1 MIYSKNKFMKSL
13 IVILS
18 VFLSTS
24 CESLAQK
31 EANKSAKHSSASDRI
46 NSTNSNSDSLL
57 KELDE

>member
-1 MIYSKNKFMKSL
+1 MKSL

-18 VFLSTS
+18 VFLLTS

-31 EANKSAKHSSASDRI
+31 EANKSAKHTSASNRI